1 MVEKINEII
10 DEIEEEMIAIRRDF
24 HQYPESAWT
33 EFRTASMVAR
43 KLKDMGYSIK
53 LGKEVMNEKDRMG
66 VPHEEQLE
74 KHYKR
79 ALDQG
84 ADREFVEKLKGG
96 FTGVVGLLDCGDGPI
111 VALRFDMDAVEV
123 GECKERA
130 HFPYKEGFASV
141 NENVMHACGHDG
153 HTTIGLAVAKAL
165 MGIKDQ
171 LKGKIKLIFQPA
183 EEGVRGAKSMTTSGI
198 LDDVDII
205 MGGHIGIKAK
215 GSGMLFCGTSGF
227 LATSKFDAYFKGIST
242 HAGATPEKGK
252 NALLAAASAA
262 MNLHAIPRHSEGFTR
277 INVGKL
283 VAGTGR
289 NVIPSN
295 AHMLIET
302 RGENSELNEYMRE
315 SAKRILKN
323 AAEMYDVDLD
333 LQFMGAAE
341 SGESDEELIVRAK
354 GLAEKLDA
362 FQMVTDEK
370 IDLGGSED
378 FAYMMKKVQSQG
390 GKAIYMLFGSDI
402 KDDHHN
408 SKFDFD
414 EKDLK
419 GAAKIFSLL
428 VHDLLKR
435 G

>member
-1 MVEKINEII
+1 
-10 DEIEEEMIAIRRDF
+10 
-24 HQYPESAWT
+24 
-33 EFRTASMVAR
+33 
-43 KLKDMGYSIK
+43 
-53 LGKEVMNEKDRMG
+53 
-66 VPHEEQLE
+66 
-74 KHYKR
+74 
-79 ALDQG
+79 
-84 ADREFVEKLKGG
+84 
-96 FTGVVGLLDCGDGPI
+96 
-111 VALRFDMDAVEV
+111 
-123 GECKERA
+123 
-130 HFPYKEGFASV
+130 
-141 NENVMHACGHDG
+141 
-153 HTTIGLAVAKAL
+153 
-165 MGIKDQ
+165 
-171 LKGKIKLIFQPA
+171 
-183 EEGVRGAKSMTTSGI
+183 
-198 LDDVDII
+198 
-205 MGGHIGIKAK
+205 
-215 GSGMLFCGTSGF
+215 
-227 LATSKFDAYFKGIST
+227 
-242 HAGATPEKGK
+242 
-252 NALLAAASAA
+252 

-323 AAEMYDVDLD
+323 AAEMYEVDLD